1 MKVEQRRLVDR
12 ERSVSPVE
20 MMNDDFGSGQRAFMD
35 SVRSRGGRVVVVT
48 HPRTA
53 NNHKELTVVRGEYL
67 EVCFFPSL
75 LLSFIQPSFIPF
87 LLISLSTFVITTH
100 PNELP

>member
-1 MKVEQRRLVDR
+1 MSSRDR
-12 ERSVSPVE
+12 SISPE
-20 MMNDDFGSGQRAFMD
+20 DIGMGDEFSSGQRAFVD

-67 EVCFFPSL
+67 EVSL
-75 LLSFIQPSFIPF
+75 Y
-87 LLISLSTFVITTH
+87 
-100 PNELP
+100 